1 METAKLRLQQ
11 ATAAYEAA
19 KSAEDIAAKTE
30 TSFSTRSAEFVKPKG
45 LQERKRRRILPRT
58 LADASREQ
66 AIRALRQRSNERRHF
81 TSGFA
86 ASFLIY
92 AFEGGPATARATLA
106 ARATFASELETGG
119 SIS

>member
-1 METAKLRLQQ
+1 
-11 ATAAYEAA
+11 
-19 KSAEDIAAKTE
+19 
-30 TSFSTRSAEFVKPKG
+30 V
-45 LQERKRRRILPRT
+45 
-58 LADASREQ
+58 
-66 AIRALRQRSNERRHF
+66 NERRHF

-92 AFEGGPATARATLA
+92 AFEDGPATARATLA